1 MFKRELPQSLIDN
14 EFNRKMAL
22 ECGKRCFTFKYE
34 GEKLLKIQPAEE
46 LCLNRCIGKLM
57 NVKEVVDEK
66 LIQKNLVELPPILYN
81 QNLQ

>member
-34 GEKLLKIQPAEE
+34 GEKLLKI
-46 LCLNRCIGKLM
+46 
-57 NVKEVVDEK
+57 
-66 LIQKNLVELPPILYN
+66 
-81 QNLQ
+81 